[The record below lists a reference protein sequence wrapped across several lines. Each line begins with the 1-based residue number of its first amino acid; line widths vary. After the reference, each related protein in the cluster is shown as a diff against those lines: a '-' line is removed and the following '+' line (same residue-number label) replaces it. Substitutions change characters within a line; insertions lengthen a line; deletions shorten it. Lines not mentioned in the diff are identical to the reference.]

1 MTKAMRLS
9 PSGLSTQPI
18 AWLRAML
25 MPYTPAPGVH
35 SLATWTEVT
44 MTAPSLDVGAARMC
58 DAFVQALFVSGA
70 SISMFDRDGHQST
83 IAASSALAA
92 RAETLQFE
100 LGEGPHWD
108 ALSSGLPVLV
118 PELVKQGALKWPMFS
133 SAARELGIAAV
144 FAFPMT
150 IGAATIGVVDLYC
163 TTPRRLDAH
172 QVSLASSMA
181 GRYAGPAAREA
192 MRTANDAISPEE
204 ATTASI
210 RREVHQATGMIQAQL
225 NTTATDAFAHLR
237 ARAFSTGSSIDQVAG
252 DVVGLRLDFSALP
265 K

>member
-25 MPYTPAPGVH
+25 TPYTPAPGVH

-83 IAASSALAA
+83 IAASN
-92 RAETLQFE
+92 
-100 LGEGPHWD
+100 